1 MTEPSEVT
9 CAPTQKRTEY
19 FERLIQAHAEE
30 AGQLGIEVVGKV
42 YEDDD
47 VTQIVTST
55 TAGFLVTSLDRK
67 TDEVEHKWFETE
79 VDPWDGYDGPWP
91 DCDDIGD

>member
-1 MTEPSEVT
+1 MTDNT
-9 CAPTQKRTEY
+9 CVPRQKETEF
-19 FERLIQAHAEE
+19 FERLMKTHAEE

-67 TDEVEHKWFETE
+67 TDEVQHKWFEAE
-79 VDPWDGYDGPWP
+79 PYDPHRRKGPVSP
-91 DCDDIGD
+91 LRLIS